1 MAKKEMRHIWISSGG
16 FLDQRPK
23 VAAHIIIALHDPARA
38 WRPTMASKI
47 NADHSNVIRDQ
58 MLRQIPVSS
67 AMFSKAMYQTDG
79 GNRILN
85 GPVTTR
91 ERQAV

>member
-1 MAKKEMRHIWISSGG
+1 
-16 FLDQRPK
+16 
-23 VAAHIIIALHDPARA
+23 
-38 WRPTMASKI
+38 MASKI

-67 AMFSKAMYQTDG
+67 AMFSKAMHQTDG

-91 ERQAV
+91 EHQAV

>member
-1 MAKKEMRHIWISSGG
+1 
-16 FLDQRPK
+16 
-23 VAAHIIIALHDPARA
+23 
-38 WRPTMASKI
+38 MASKI
-47 NADHSNVIRDQ
+47 NSNHSNVIRDQ
-58 MLRQIPVSS
+58 MPRQFPVSS
-67 AMFSKAMYQTDG
+67 TMFSKAMHQTDG